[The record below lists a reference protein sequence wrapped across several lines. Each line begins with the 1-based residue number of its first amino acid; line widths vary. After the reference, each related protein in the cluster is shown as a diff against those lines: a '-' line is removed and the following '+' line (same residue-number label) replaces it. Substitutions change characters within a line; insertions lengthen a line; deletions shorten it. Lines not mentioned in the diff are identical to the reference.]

1 MTNSVGE
8 LEDADCILIIGSNT
22 TEAHPIVALRLKAAA
37 AKGKAIIVADPRR
50 IDMVRFSGLHL
61 RQRSGTDVALVNAMM
76 NVIIAEDLHDEEF
89 IRERTEGFDELRE
102 SVAEFT
108 PERAEAITGVP
119 ADDIRKAAR
128 TYAKAERAAIVYS
141 MGITQHTHGTDN
153 VLALAGLAMLTGNVG
168 KLSSGVNPLRG
179 QNNVQGACDL
189 GGLPNVFPGY
199 QKVADEASREK
210 FEAAWG
216 VELSGEVG
224 LTVMEMIHA
233 GEKGKLRAIYIMG
246 ENPILSDPNSNRT
259 RKALEDLEF
268 LVVQDIFLTETAELA
283 DVVLPAAAF
292 AEKDGS
298 FTNTER
304 RVQRVRKAVESPGE
318 ARQDW
323 EIICDLAA
331 RLGLSMEYDGPAA
344 IMDEIAELTPIYG
357 GISFERIE
365 GEGLQWPCPDKGHP
379 GTLFLH
385 KGEFKRGRGKFHAVQ
400 FRDSAE
406 LPDEEYPYILTTG
419 RVLHQF
425 HTGTMSRRTA
435 GLDEIS
441 PPAPFEIN
449 PEDAAGEGIAEG
461 DLVAVS
467 TRRGTV
473 QARAVLTGRSPRG
486 TIFMSF
492 HFREAAAN
500 VLTNDALDPV
510 AKIPE
515 LKVCAASL
523 KKGLGGGA
531 PAVSA

>member
-37 AKGKAIIVADPRR
+37 AKGKSIIVADPRS
-50 IDMVRFSGLHL
+50 IDMVRFAGLHV

-76 NVIIAEDLHDEEF
+76 NVIIAEDLHDKEF
-89 IRERTEGFDELRE
+89 IRERTEGFEELRE
-102 SVAEFT
+102 CVAEFT
-108 PERAEAITGVP
+108 PERAEAVTGVP
-119 ADDIRKAAR
+119 AGDIRRAAR
-128 TYAKAERAAIVYS
+128 TYARAERAAIVYS

-153 VLALAGLAMLTGNVG
+153 VLVLASLAMLTGNVG

-189 GGLPNVFPGY
+189 GALPNVFPGY
-199 QKVADEASREK
+199 QKVTDEAARRK

-216 VELSGEVG
+216 VELPGKVG
-224 LTVMEMIHA
+224 LTVVEMIHA
-233 GEKGKLRAIYIMG
+233 AEEGELRAIYIMG

-268 LVVQDIFLTETAELA
+268 LVVQDIFLTETAKLA
-283 DVVLPAAAF
+283 DVVLPAATF

-304 RVQRVRKAVESPGE
+304 RVQRVRKAVEPPGE
-318 ARQDW
+318 ARGDW

-344 IMDEIAELTPIYG
+344 IMYELAGLAPIYG

-365 GEGLQWPCPDKGHP
+365 GQGLQWPCPDREHP
-379 GTLFLH
+379 GTPFLH
-385 KGEFKRGRGKFHAVQ
+385 EGGFKRGRGKFHAVQ

-406 LPDEEYPYILTTG
+406 LPDEDYPYLLTTG

-425 HTGTMSRRTA
+425 HTGTMSRRTP
-435 GLDEIS
+435 GIEQVS

-449 PEDAAGEGIAEG
+449 PADAAREGIAEG
-461 DLVAVS
+461 DLVEVS

-473 QARAVLTGRSPRG
+473 RARTVATERSPRG
-486 TIFMSF
+486 TIFMPF

-515 LKVCAASL
+515 FKVCAARL
-523 KKGLGGGA
+523 KK
-531 PAVSA
+531 SES